1 MTDLHMII
9 NIAFGAWW
17 FGILLCVMNELSEK
31 KTAKIN
37 INLMNIKIIIHNF
50 KKAEKKWPD
59 KNQERKIQ
67 KKMIIY
73 KYDDD
78 DDDEM

>member
-17 FGILLCVMNELSEK
+17 FGILLCVMNELSTK
-31 KTAKIN
+31 KRAKIN
-37 INLMNIKIIIHNF
+37 TNLINIKIIIHNF
-50 KKAEKKWPD
+50 KSW
-59 KNQERKIQ
+59 KNDLIKNKNKERKLQ

-78 DDDEM
+78 EM